1 MNVTDVLVNE
11 HMFLR
16 TVFVAVERALDKAQ
30 TQAEVSMAARLVEG
44 LMREH
49 TECEESLLF
58 HPLDALLTEK
68 GQTSH
73 LSSDHRE
80 HMALMR
86 KAQTALS
93 VQEGRSDLLLAFRI
107 LRAHFHEE
115 ERLVVRLAQAAFE
128 PQSQETLGKAWLD
141 RRAERGYGEDPP
153 SFKVPGK
160 AAV

>member
-30 TQAEVSMAARLVEG
+30 TLAEVSMAARLVEG

-49 TECEESLLF
+49 MECEESLLF
-58 HPLDALLTEK
+58 RPLDALLKEK
-68 GQTSH
+68 GQTCH
-73 LSSDHRE
+73 LSSEHRE
-80 HMALMR
+80 HTALIR

-107 LRAHFHEE
+107 LRAHFHDE
-115 ERLVVRLAQAAFE
+115 ERLVIRLAQTTLQ
-128 PQSQETLGKAWLD
+128 PQSQETLGKEWLD
-141 RRAERGYGEDPP
+141 RRAQCGHVDNPP

-160 AAV
+160 TAV